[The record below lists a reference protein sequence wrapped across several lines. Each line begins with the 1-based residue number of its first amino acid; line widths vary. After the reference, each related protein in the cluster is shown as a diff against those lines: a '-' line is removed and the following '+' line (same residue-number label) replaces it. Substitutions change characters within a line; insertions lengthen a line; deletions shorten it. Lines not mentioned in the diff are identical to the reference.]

1 MEAVLSRGQGKAATA
16 VGVRP
21 PLFVDWMESGCQVER
36 VVSTRVSLICAGW
49 LPQDGTFESEWLAV
63 SNTERNH
70 LCCRSIAHSSVADH
84 SKTLADLSA
93 DSSRAWWRVIRPGR
107 PATSTSR
114 PVPERSRC
122 WPPLR
127 VSCGHQRS
135 AIGRAG
141 AGWPVD
147 RGRARAH

>member
-16 VGVRP
+16 VGVGP

-70 LCCRSIAHSSVADH
+70 LCCRAIAHRSGADPSNTPSRPFSGLIQSLVAGYPSSTASDQH
-84 SKTLADLSA
+84 QPA
-93 DSSRAWWRVIRPGR
+93 SSRAIAVL
-107 PATSTSR
+107 ATTAR
-114 PVPERSRC
+114 F
-122 WPPLR
+122 LR
-127 VSCGHQRS
+127 ASKVCH
-135 AIGRAG
+135 RAG
-141 AGWPVD
+141 GGWL
-147 RGRARAH
+147 AS